1 MSEENLE
8 VVRRIYELVLA
19 PGRFAD
25 PATAEVMP
33 QLFDPEVELR
43 QMSSML
49 DTAGDFHGYQ
59 GLADAAREILQAT
72 TDIGYVA
79 EEVRAAGDRVATVAL
94 VSGTGRLSGA
104 PFESRTG
111 QLFTLRNGRVVR
123 WEAFDDP
130 ADAFRAAGLSE

>member
-1 MSEENLE
+1 MSEENVE

-19 PGRFAD
+19 PGRFAE

-43 QMSSML
+43 QMSSVI
-49 DTAGDFHGYQ
+49 DTAGNFHGYQ
-59 GLADAAREILQAT
+59 GLANAAREILQT
-72 TDIGYVA
+72 TADIGYVA
-79 EEVRAAGDRVATVAL
+79 EDVRAAGDQVATVAL

-104 PFESRTG
+104 PFERRTG
-111 QLFTLRNGRVVR
+111 QLFTLRDGRVVR